1 MKTEHPITMKN
12 LYTLLILFVLAAC
25 GNPETDSGLEAKKK
39 ELESARN
46 EMISLKE
53 KIGTL
58 EKEIVA
64 MDPTFARNNNAV
76 LISTWTLEAKPFAH
90 FVDVRGAVES
100 RKNVSLSAM
109 TGGKVDQVYVT
120 EGQSVA
126 AGQVLVALEADI
138 LKSTISELKT
148 SLELATTIYE
158 KQEKLWAQKI
168 GSEVQYLQAKNNK
181 ESLEKRLEVSKAQL
195 DQTMV
200 KAPFSGTIDRVDAL
214 VGEMASP
221 GIPLVRMVN
230 PNDMYVKADVSEDFI
245 GKLKAGDGVEIF
257 FPAFDKKIKSTIL
270 SVGQVINAENRTFRV
285 EARLVNEVNA
295 KPNQVVVISV
305 RDYVNPKVFQVPTKI
320 LQRDSEGQYVFR
332 IENQENTLVA
342 KKVYVEPGLS
352 YDGLTEILKGLT
364 GTEQLVYEGFR
375 EVTEGA
381 ELKIAETE
389 KAVVASK

>member
-1 MKTEHPITMKN
+1 
-12 LYTLLILFVLAAC
+12 
-25 GNPETDSGLEAKKK
+25 
-39 ELESARN
+39 
-46 EMISLKE
+46 
-53 KIGTL
+53 
-58 EKEIVA
+58 
-64 MDPTFARNNNAV
+64 
-76 LISTWTLEAKPFAH
+76 
-90 FVDVRGAVES
+90 
-100 RKNVSLSAM
+100 
-109 TGGKVDQVYVT
+109 
-120 EGQSVA
+120 
-126 AGQVLVALEADI
+126 
-138 LKSTISELKT
+138 
-148 SLELATTIYE
+148 
-158 KQEKLWAQKI
+158 
-168 GSEVQYLQAKNNK
+168 VQYLQAKNNK
-181 ESLEKRLEVSKAQL
+181 ESLEKRLEVAKAQL

-305 RDYVNPKVFQVPTKI
+305 RDYINPKVFQIPTKI
-320 LQRDSEGQYVFR
+320 LQRDNAGQYVYQ
-332 IENQENTLVA
+332 IVNQGNTLVA

-352 YDGLTEILKGLT
+352 YDGHTEILKGLT

>member
-1 MKTEHPITMKN
+1 MKN
-12 LYTLLILFVLAAC
+12 LYVLLILFVLAAC
-25 GNPETDSGLEAKKK
+25 GNPEADSGLEAKKK

-76 LISTWTLEAKPFAH
+76 LISTWTMEAKPFAH

-109 TGGKVDQVYVT
+109 TGGKVDQVYVR
-120 EGQSVA
+120 EGQSVT
-126 AGQVLVALEADI
+126 AGQVLVSLEADI
-138 LKSTISELKT
+138 LKSTIAELKT

-181 ESLEKRLEVSKAQL
+181 ESLEKRLEVAKAQL

-285 EARLVNEVNA
+285 EARLENEVNA

-305 RDYVNPKVFQVPTKI
+305 RDYVNPKVFQIPTKI

-381 ELKIAETE
+381 ELKIAKTE
-389 KAVVASK
+389 KTVVASK